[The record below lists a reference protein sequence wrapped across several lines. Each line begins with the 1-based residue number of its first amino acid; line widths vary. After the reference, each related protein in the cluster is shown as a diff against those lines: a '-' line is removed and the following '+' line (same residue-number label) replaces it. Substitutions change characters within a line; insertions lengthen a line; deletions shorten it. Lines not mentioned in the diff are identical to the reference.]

1 MRRVVVFYADFGEDA
16 IKTRY
21 RECPVR
27 GIFDPCR
34 SQDSALRRKIER
46 RLSSGRTAALCKVH
60 GPQWVDDRHSLANAE
75 RLQSMCGHRTR
86 QPRPS
91 LEYYTSVCSAIPS
104 ASSTSIPRYLTV
116 LASFVWPSRS

>member
-27 GIFDPCR
+27 GIFDPGG
-34 SQDSALRRKIER
+34 SQDRALRRKIER

-60 GPQWVDDRHSLANAE
+60 GPQWVDCGRRQLAA
-75 RLQSMCGHRTR
+75 RSRGHR
-86 QPRPS
+86 QSARPVAQRAVRV
-91 LEYYTSVCSAIPS
+91 EH
-104 ASSTSIPRYLTV
+104 
-116 LASFVWPSRS
+116 

>member
-21 RECPVR
+21 GECPVW

-46 RLSSGRTAALCKVH
+46 RLSSERTAALCKVH
-60 GPQWVDDRHSLANAE
+60 GPKWRRDL
-75 RLQSMCGHRTR
+75 
-86 QPRPS
+86 
-91 LEYYTSVCSAIPS
+91 SAD
-104 ASSTSIPRYLTV
+104 STAQY
-116 LASFVWPSRS
+116 RS

>member
-46 RLSSGRTAALCKVH
+46 RLSSGRTSALCKVH
-60 GPQWVDDRHSLANAE
+60 GPQWVDCGRRQLAGQE
-75 RLQSMCGHRTR
+75 RPFRMGVRWLDF
-86 QPRPS
+86 
-91 LEYYTSVCSAIPS
+91 
-104 ASSTSIPRYLTV
+104 SSFSGG
-116 LASFVWPSRS
+116 